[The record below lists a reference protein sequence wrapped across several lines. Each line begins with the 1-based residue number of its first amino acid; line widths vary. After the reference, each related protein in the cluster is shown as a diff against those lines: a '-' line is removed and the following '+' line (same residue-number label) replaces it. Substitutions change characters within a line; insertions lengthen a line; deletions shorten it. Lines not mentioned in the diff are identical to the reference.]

1 MFHICLEG
9 FIKLIYV
16 KDAENYLT
24 VLNSQDRICIN
35 VRLLKSFLAWLTEN
49 KIACE
54 NDFDRHR
61 LLLKRDAKV
70 FYRRD
75 SL

>member
-1 MFHICLEG
+1 VFHICLEG

-16 KDAENYLT
+16 KDIGDSLN
-24 VLNSQDRICIN
+24 VLNRQDRICIN
-35 VRLLKSFLAWLTEN
+35 VRLLKSFLTWLTEN

-54 NDFDRHR
+54 NDFDRYR
-61 LLLKRDAKV
+61 LLLGRGAKV